1 MPKRQTRP
9 EGSLAPIGVLGGT
22 FDPIHHGHLRLAEE
36 AADRL
41 GLAAVS
47 LIPAG
52 QPPHRAAP
60 RVAAEH
66 RLAMV
71 QAAIAGNPL
80 LQVDAGEIAAA
91 GPSYTVLTLERLRA
105 THGPLQPLVLLLG
118 ADAFLGL
125 TTWHRWRE
133 LFDLAHIAVATRPSH
148 VLEIG
153 QMATELAA
161 EFRRRQAHAAAALVT
176 APVGVIIPFGIT
188 PLDISATAIRAG
200 LAAGASVRYLLPDG
214 VLEYIQRHNLYYPE
228 ETAPNGHS

>member
-1 MPKRQTRP
+1 MSEQV
-9 EGSLAPIGVLGGT
+9 GMPIGVFGGT

-41 GLAAVS
+41 GLAAIT

-60 RVAAEH
+60 RVASTH

-71 QAAIAGNPL
+71 ETAIAGNPL
-80 LQVDAGEIAAA
+80 LRVDAGEVHAA

-105 THGPLQPLVLLLG
+105 AHGPRQALVLLLG

-125 TTWHRWRE
+125 TTWHRWRDV
-133 LFDLAHIAVATRPSH
+133 FALAHVAVATRPSH
-148 VLEIG
+148 MLDVDR
-153 QMATELAA
+153 MATELAA
-161 EFRRRQAHAAAALVT
+161 EFRHRQAHATHALTASAA
-176 APVGVIIPFGIT
+176 GVIIPFGIT

-200 LAAGASVRYLLPDG
+200 LASGASVRYLLPDG
-214 VLEYIQRHNLYYPE
+214 VLEYIRRHHLYLHPA
-228 ETAPNGHS
+228 TP